1 MNPYVA
7 KKQKAK
13 KPKYNAVRVEIDGI
27 KFASKK
33 EMKRY
38 LELKLLQ
45 REGSVVYFLRQIPFY
60 LPGGVKYVCDFLI
73 FYSDGRVIYEDVKGF
88 RTSLFNTKKKQVEFL
103 YPITITLV

>member
-1 MNPYVA
+1 ML

-27 KFASKK
+27 KFSSKK

-38 LELKLLQ
+38 CELKVLQ

-73 FYSDGRVIYEDVKGF
+73 FYADGRVIYEDVKGF